1 MFYFNT
7 LNLKQLSG
15 GNQVKQGDFGSTFTY
30 ELADEKGRELNI
42 FDQKTA
48 YVNLV
53 LNNNIVFT
61 TTVIVD
67 GSTVTFNIDK
77 AIPTGLYFLEIK
89 IDSYILPSDRQT
101 IILVT
106 AGAVAYDL
114 KDLVPNYDTNMTI
127 TGILS
132 DLSQKGIDINDLKTK
147 MSAIYNNALADHAEI
162 IQARGGQSSLDA
174 RLDGLD
180 ARDTDLQNQINT
192 NKTSIT
198 TAGSRIDNLIANA
211 GNGTVPSELTDMRVG
226 IDASYPT
233 AGASVR
239 GQITN
244 LTNYVEQR
252 CAKVDI
258 VNLLDA
264 SKITSGKYVESTNG
278 NIVTV
283 EGFAVSNDII
293 VEQNTTYY
301 IYNYKKASAQQG
313 AWYDASGKYIS
324 GFTST
329 AESKRAVTSPEKA
342 KYLKLTIPI
351 DSIQKYVFTTVPD
364 LAGYIPRQPKLDIAV
379 LDKDE
384 LVNKV
389 RDKFAE
395 IESINLLDSSKFETG
410 FYIDYTSGT
419 KIANTSSTASGMIE
433 VTAGLAYYVYNFG
446 RSYIQ
451 QGAWYDASGKYIS
464 GFISGKFTKL
474 EIVAPANA
482 KYINL
487 TIENIDTSVYVLSKY
502 NNLTKYV
509 PYKMM
514 VKQEYLPTTVQS
526 VNVGPN
532 EQYTTI
538 LEALKA
544 TDNTVEVYVKRGTYD
559 LFAEYTKVYGSD
571 FWTNYTGYAGK
582 TDVFMRGLWVNGGR
596 KIIFE
601 PGAVVTAIYDGT
613 NDGILHQFAPFAAGG
628 NGALINLHLKYKN
641 THYAVHDDF
650 ATGSGTMLYQNC
662 IFEGVAK
669 DRDVI
674 GAGVGLN
681 NTYIFDSCVFL
692 GNNYRDITYHGNA
705 GGPAKNLIVVKNCFG
720 SNRCQFNW
728 YGTSDEVTTCIVHGS
743 SFGKIVCQAHGRTP
757 NDKVNM
763 RLVGWNNTETNPNA

>member
-1 MFYFNT
+1 MEQVDKST
-7 LNLKQLSG
+7 AQDVSVVSG
-15 GNQVKQGDFGSTFTY
+15 Q
-30 ELADEKGRELNI
+30 
-42 FDQKTA
+42 
-48 YVNLV
+48 
-53 LNNNIVFT
+53 
-61 TTVIVD
+61 
-67 GSTVTFNIDK
+67 
-77 AIPTGLYFLEIK
+77 
-89 IDSYILPSDRQT
+89 
-101 IILVT
+101 
-106 AGAVAYDL
+106 
-114 KDLVPNYDTNMTI
+114 
-127 TGILS
+127 
-132 DLSQKGIDINDLKTK
+132 
-147 MSAIYNNALADHAEI
+147 
-162 IQARGGQSSLDA
+162 
-174 RLDGLD
+174 
-180 ARDTDLQNQINT
+180 
-192 NKTSIT
+192 
-198 TAGSRIDNLIANA
+198 IDNLIANA

-226 IDASYPT
+226 VDASYLT
-233 AGASVR
+233 AGSAVR

-244 LTNYVEQR
+244 LTNYVKQHY
-252 CAKVDI
+252 AKIDI

-264 SKITSGKYVESTNG
+264 SKITIGRYVDSRNG
-278 NIVTV
+278 NVATV
-283 EGFAVSNDII
+283 EGFAVSNDIM

-301 IYNYKKASAQQG
+301 IYNYHKASAQQG
-313 AWYDASGKYIS
+313 AWYDGSGKYIS

-329 AESKRAVTSPEKA
+329 AESKRAVTSPENA
-342 KYLKLTIPI
+342 KYLKLTVPS
-351 DSIQKYVFTTVPD
+351 DSIAKYVFTTTPD
-364 LAGYIPRQPKLDIAV
+364 LAGYVPYQPKLDIAV
-379 LDKDE
+379 LDKAD
-384 LVNKV
+384 LVDKV
-389 RDKFAE
+389 RDSFAE
-395 IESINLLDSSKFETG
+395 VESINLLDSSKFEVG
-410 FYIDYTSGT
+410 FYIDFNSGR
-419 KIANTSSTASGMIE
+419 KIANTNATVSGMIE
-433 VTAGLAYYVYNFG
+433 ITAGLAYYIYNFG

-451 QGAWYDASGKYIS
+451 QGAWFDGGGNFIS
-464 GFISGKFTKL
+464 GFISGTFAKL

-502 NNLTKYV
+502 NNLNKFI
-509 PYKMM
+509 PYKIM
-514 VKQEYLPTTVQS
+514 VKQEYLPDLNQS
-526 VNVGPN
+526 VNVGPS

-544 TDNTVEVYVKRGTYD
+544 TDNTVEVYVRRGTYD
-559 LFAEYTKVYGSD
+559 IFAEYAKVYGSD

-601 PGAVVTAIYDGT
+601 PGAVVTAVYEGT
-613 NDGILHQFAPFAAGG
+613 NEGILHQFAPFATGG

-650 ATGSGTMLYQNC
+650 ATGPGTMLYQNC
-662 IFEGVAK
+662 IFDGDAK

-743 SFGKIVCQAHGRTP
+743 SFGKIVCQAHGWTP

-763 RLVGWNNTETNPNA
+763 RLVQWNNTETNPNA